1 MGFCSYSWSEVQ
13 RTIDKKVKYET
24 SKKDSYIIGF
34 FIFLFD
40 RVNQMLGRKNMS
52 HVYISQFTF
61 SEM

>member
-1 MGFCSYSWSEVQ
+1 MGFWSYSWSEVQ

-40 RVNQMLGRKNMS
+40 RVNQMLGKKNMS
-52 HVYISQFTF
+52 HVIITQLTF